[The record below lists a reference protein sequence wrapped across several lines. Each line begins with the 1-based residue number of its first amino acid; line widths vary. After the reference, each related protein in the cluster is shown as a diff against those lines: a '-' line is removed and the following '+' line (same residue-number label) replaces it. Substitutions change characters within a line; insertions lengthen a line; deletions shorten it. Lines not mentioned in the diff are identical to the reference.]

1 MSESGFQAEAPDG
14 FELLAVRVVE
24 RIGPSLQALLLFGSC
39 LAPGLSQASSVPDLL
54 AIVDDLDAALVSLR
68 CGPIVRALGRTLPP
82 FTLAFHEPGARPG
95 PGHELRA
102 KLNLIALSTARQVLA
117 ALPDLYLAGRM
128 SKPVALLWACDVA
141 SAEAARAV
149 HEDSLAAVI
158 ERALRRD
165 AGDRSVSDAVDAVI
179 GLSYQAE
186 VRPEGP
192 EKVRALRKSFA
203 DFYARIVPARILS
216 IAERAGFA
224 VEGAGPELLLRDLRG
239 AEQRAMDRRSV
250 SALLRRS
257 RMRAILRWP
266 RQLIV
271 YRGAVTYVLGKWR
284 RVLRQRAS

>member
-1 MSESGFQAEAPDG
+1 MSESGFLAEAPDG
-14 FELLAVRVVE
+14 FELLAARVVE
-24 RIGPSLQALLLFGSC
+24 RIGPPLKALLLFGSC

-54 AIVDDLDAALVSLR
+54 AVVDNLDAALVALR

-82 FTLAFHEPGARPG
+82 FTLAFHEPGAG
-95 PGHELRA
+95 PASELRA
-102 KLNLIALSTARQVLA
+102 KLNLIALATARQA
-117 ALPDLYLAGRM
+117 ITALPDLYLAGRM
-128 SKPVALLWACDVA
+128 SKPVALLWACDAA

-192 EKVRALRKSFA
+192 EKVRALRSSFA
-203 DFYARIVPARILS
+203 DFYARIVPARILP

-224 VEGAGPELLLRDLRG
+224 VDGAGPDLLLRDLRS

-257 RMRAILRWP
+257 RLRAILRWP